1 MTSILLLHP
10 PMAKAGE
17 PPAGI
22 TALAGCLRAHGAD
35 CTLVDANLEAQ
46 LWLMGSATNPL
57 DTWSTRALKHR
68 EANLSALRHPATFSN
83 IDRYQRAVRDCN
95 RVLELAAASRPELL
109 LSLAN
114 YEDSNLDPLASGDL
128 LNAANEYRANLFFP
142 WFEQYLAAKIATKAP
157 QYIGISLCYL
167 SQALCSFSLIG
178 YLRAIFPDIP
188 LLLGG
193 GLITSWMSHP
203 GWNNPFAGLV
213 AQCIAGP
220 GEEALL
226 DLLGLAHQHHDL
238 PPDYDGLPLADY
250 LAPGLILPYAASR
263 GCYWNKCTFCPETAE
278 QSRYRPVDPQTVVA
292 QLHQLCQN
300 TQPSLIHLLD
310 NAVSPAVMSAL
321 IDEPPG
327 APWYGFVR
335 FHAQLANVDFCRQL
349 RQSGCVLLKLG
360 LESGSQQVLDGLHK
374 GIDLTL
380 VEQVL
385 AALHQAGIATY
396 VYLLFGTPAE
406 SIIEARQTLA
416 FVQRHH
422 QEIGFLNLAIFNM
435 PIAGAEAAALAGTT
449 FSQGDLS
456 LYCDFPHPQGWDRR
470 AIRAFLD
477 KEFKRQPEIAAILRR
492 DPPLFTSNHAAFWG
506 SHFPWPSQGKQG
518 KQAGSPHFE
527 AEKCSGAC

>member
-1 MTSILLLHP
+1 MTSILLIHP

-22 TALAGCLRAHGAD
+22 AALAGCLRGHGVD
-35 CTLVDANLEAQ
+35 CTLVDANLEGQ
-46 LWLMGSATNPL
+46 LWLMASAMNPV

-68 EANLSALRHPATFSN
+68 EANLAALRYSATYSN
-83 IDRYQRAVRDCN
+83 IDRYQRAVRDVN
-95 RVLELAAASRPELL
+95 RVLELAAASRPELS

-114 YEDSNLDPLASGDL
+114 YEDSSLDPLASSDL
-128 LNAANEYRANLFFP
+128 LRAAENFRTNLFFP
-142 WFEQYLAAKIATKAP
+142 WFEQHLEPLIAAKAP
-157 QYIGISLCYL
+157 RFIGISLCYL

-178 YLRAIFPDIP
+178 FLRATFPHIP

-193 GLITSWMSHP
+193 GLLTSWMSHP
-203 GWNNPFAGLV
+203 GWTTPFAGLV

-220 GEEALL
+220 GEEPLL
-226 DLLGLAHQHHDL
+226 ELLGLAQQHREAA
-238 PPDYDGLPLADY
+238 PDYQGLPLADY

-292 QLHQLCQN
+292 QLHQLCQD

-310 NAVSPAVMSAL
+310 NAISPAVMAAL
-321 IDEPPG
+321 IDKPPG
-327 APWYGFVR
+327 VPWYGFVR
-335 FHAQLANVDFCRQL
+335 FHAQLADVDFCRKL

-374 GIDLTL
+374 GIDLAL

-385 AALHQAGIATY
+385 AALHQVGIATY

-406 SIIEARQTLA
+406 SIDEARQTLA

-422 QEIGFLNLAIFNM
+422 QEISFLNLAIFNM
-435 PIAGAEAAALAGTT
+435 PIGGTEAAALTGST
-449 FSQGDLS
+449 FSHGDLS
-456 LYCDFPHPQGWDRR
+456 LYCDFSHPRGWDRR
-470 AIRAFLD
+470 AIRTFLD
-477 KEFKRQPEIAAILRR
+477 REFKRQSELAAIFRR
-492 DPPLFTSNHAAFWG
+492 DPPYFTSNHAAFFNDH
-506 SHFPWPSQGKQG
+506 SPWPSRCQ
-518 KQAGSPHFE
+518 H
-527 AEKCSGAC
+527 EKWA

>member
-1 MTSILLLHP
+1 MTSILLIHP

-22 TALAGCLRAHGAD
+22 TALAGCLRAHGVD

-46 LWLMGSATNPL
+46 LWLLALAKDPV
-57 DTWSTRALKHR
+57 DTWSIRALKHR
-68 EANLSALRHPATFSN
+68 QANLIALRQPATYGN
-83 IDRYQRAVRDCN
+83 VDRYQRAVRDCN
-95 RVLELAAASRPELL
+95 RVLELAAASRPELTI
-109 LSLAN
+109 SLAN
-114 YEDSNLDPLASGDL
+114 YEDSSLDPLASEDL
-128 LNAANEYRANLFFP
+128 LKATVEYRHNLFFP
-142 WFEQYLAAKIATKAP
+142 WFEQHLAAKIEAASP

-178 YLRAIFPDIP
+178 FLRATFPDIP

-203 GWNNPFAGLV
+203 GWNDPFAGLV

-226 DLLGLAHQHHDL
+226 ELLGLEPHHRDVA
-238 PPDYDGLPLADY
+238 PDYDGLPLADY

-278 QSRYRPVDPQTVVA
+278 QSRYRPVAPQAVVA
-292 QLHQLCQN
+292 HLHQLCRH

-327 APWYGFVR
+327 VPWYGFVR
-335 FHAQLANVDFCRQL
+335 FHKQLADVDFCRRL
-349 RQSGCVLLKLG
+349 SRSGCVLLKLG
-360 LESGSQQVLDGLHK
+360 LESGSQQVLEGLHK
-374 GIDLTL
+374 GIDLVL

-396 VYLLFGTPAE
+396 VYLLFGTPVE
-406 SIIEARQTLA
+406 SITEARQTLD
-416 FVQRHH
+416 FVQRHD

-470 AIRAFLD
+470 AIRTFLD

-492 DPPLFTSNHAAFWG
+492 DPPLFTSNHAAFLGNHLTW
-506 SHFPWPSQGKQG
+506 
-518 KQAGSPHFE
+518 
-527 AEKCSGAC
+527 AEPEGRQ